1 MDRATSSPDAEFFY
15 SLYDGVFKP
24 QLVRTAILL
33 DVFTPLSEG
42 PLDAQGLSAAT
53 GASAEGIGRLADY
66 LVAIG
71 LLGESQRRYSLTP
84 TAQTFL
90 VRTSKAYAGDALL
103 GFTDPDFS
111 ERVMGSLQSGQATR
125 LLERFDQDA
134 WVESYRTSRIA
145 SSLEMWKAAGI
156 TPTGHE
162 ELKLLDL
169 ACGCGIKS
177 LCLAQEEPSV
187 RVVCVDQPE
196 VLAVTRDLAERMGV
210 DDRVELAPGDLLHLG
225 LGESVYDACLAG
237 QITHYLT
244 EEQNSDLFRRVNAAL
259 VKGGRFLID
268 VPLGG
273 SQTDETAAFLS
284 LVLWANSGG
293 IAYTYEAYR
302 DLLQEAGFSEV
313 RRIGERS
320 IVAEGGRHAR

>member
-1 MDRATSSPDAEFFY
+1 MEGLTGAPDAEFFY
-15 SLYDGVFKP
+15 GLYDGAFKP
-24 QLVRTAILL
+24 QLVRIAVLL
-33 DVFTPLSEG
+33 DVFTRLSGE
-42 PLDAQGLSAAT
+42 PLDAAGLGAAT
-53 GASAEGIGRLADY
+53 GASTEGIERLADY

-71 LLGESQRRYSLTP
+71 LLGKAQWGYSLTP
-84 TAQTFL
+84 SAGTFL
-90 VRTSKAYAGDALL
+90 VRTSKAYAGDVLL

-111 ERVMGSLQSGQATR
+111 ERVMGSLRSGQPTA

-145 SSLEMWKAAGI
+145 GSLDMWKAAGVA
-156 TPTGHE
+156 PTGHA
-162 ELKLLDL
+162 ELRILDL

-177 LCLAQEEPSV
+177 LCLAQEERSV

-210 DDRVELAPGDLLHLG
+210 ADRVELAPGDLLCVG
-225 LGESVYDACLAG
+225 LGEGIYDACLAG

-244 EEQNSDLFRRVNAAL
+244 EAQTRDLFSRVNAAL
-259 VKGGRFLID
+259 VTGGRFLID
-268 VPLGG
+268 VPMGG

-293 IAYTYEAYR
+293 TAYTYEEYH
-302 DLLQEAGFSEV
+302 DLLREGGFTRV
-313 RRIGERS
+313 RRAGERL